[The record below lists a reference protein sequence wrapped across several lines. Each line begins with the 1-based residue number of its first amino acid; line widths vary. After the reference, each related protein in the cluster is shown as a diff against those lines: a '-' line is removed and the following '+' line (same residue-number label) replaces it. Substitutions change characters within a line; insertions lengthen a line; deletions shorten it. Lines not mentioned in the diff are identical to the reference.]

1 MTSET
6 TLNLPQLIRE
16 LCNSDSPSALSSD
29 EAEQVFAAMLDQ
41 AVPDIQ
47 LGALLA
53 ALRLKGT
60 TVAELQGFHSA
71 LARRTCQLLPSH
83 DHVLP
88 VVVPSYHGAH
98 AHPNLMPL
106 VALLLARLEVPV
118 LVHCTLEAYGGVSS
132 AAVFRELGVLPCSS
146 LAEAQNEL
154 QRANLALVPL
164 SALAPGLA
172 SLLSLRGMLGMRN
185 CAHAAAKTLDPFAG
199 HSLRLIPASRNAD
212 CATLREFIALSG
224 TRALVMRATEGEAYA
239 DPQCRPTLE
248 LVTDGMVVSLFAA
261 EHTPVSHTRNLPQG
275 VDARATAAWIR
286 AVLDGHTPL
295 PPPLANQLACCLYGA
310 GKTDDFNQAK
320 AIIALGA
327 HARAA

>member
-1 MTSET
+1 M
-6 TLNLPQLIRE
+6 NLPQLIRG
-16 LCNSDSPSALSSD
+16 LCNTDNPPELSAE
-29 EAEQVFAAMLDQ
+29 EAEKLFAAMLDQ

-47 LGALLA
+47 LGALLV

-60 TVAELQGFHSA
+60 TVADLRGYYSA
-71 LARRTCQLLPSH
+71 LERRTCRLQPSR

-88 VVVPSYHGAH
+88 VVIPSYHGAH

-132 AAVFRELGVLPCSS
+132 AAIFRELGVLPCSS
-146 LAEAQNEL
+146 LTEAQSEL

-164 SALAPGLA
+164 NALAPGLA
-172 SLLSLRGMLGMRN
+172 SLLSLRGVLGTRT
-185 CAHAAAKTLDPFAG
+185 CAHAVAKIIDPFAG
-199 HSLRLIPASRNAD
+199 LSLRLIPASRDAD
-212 CATLREFIALSG
+212 CATLREFVALSG

-239 DPQCRPTLE
+239 DPHCRPTLE
-248 LVTDGMVVSLFAA
+248 LVTDGTVVSLFEA
-261 EHTPVSHTRNLPQG
+261 EHAPVCHNRNRPQG
-275 VDARATAAWIR
+275 VDAHATASWIR
-286 AVLDGHTPL
+286 RVLDGSTPL

>member
-1 MTSET
+1 M
-6 TLNLPQLIRE
+6 LNLPQLIRE
-16 LCNSDSPSALSSD
+16 LCNADSPPALSAD
-29 EAEQVFAAMLDQ
+29 EAAKLFAAMLDQ
-41 AVPDIQ
+41 AVPDLQ

-60 TVAELQGFHSA
+60 TVAELQGFYSA
-71 LARRTCQLLPSH
+71 LERRTCRLWPTR
-83 DHVLP
+83 DKVVP
-88 VVVPSYHGAH
+88 VIIPSYHGAH

-146 LAEAQNEL
+146 AAEAQNEL

-172 SLLSLRGMLGMRN
+172 GLLSLRGVLGMRT
-185 CAHAAAKTLDPFAG
+185 CAHAAAKLLDPFAG
-199 HSLRLIPASRNAD
+199 ESLRLIPASRDAD
-212 CATLREFIALSG
+212 CAMLREFIALSG
-224 TRALVMRATEGEAYA
+224 SRALVMRATEGEAYA
-239 DPQCRPTLE
+239 DPSCRPTLE
-248 LVTDGMVVSLFAA
+248 LVTEGTVVPLFEA
-261 EHTPVSHTRNLPQG
+261 EHAAVSHTRTPPGG

-286 AVLDGHTPL
+286 RVLDGSTPL

-327 HARAA
+327 HPRAA